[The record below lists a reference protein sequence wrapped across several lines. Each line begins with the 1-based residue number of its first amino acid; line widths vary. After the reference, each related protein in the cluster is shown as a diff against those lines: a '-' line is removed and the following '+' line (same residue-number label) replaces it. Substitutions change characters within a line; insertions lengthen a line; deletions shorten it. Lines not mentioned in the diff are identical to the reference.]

1 MRHYSEKDIPF
12 IQLWV
17 QLKALTKQELEITLS
32 MLDEDARDFVVEIL
46 TTNK

>member
-1 MRHYSEKDIPF
+1 MNAYSTKDILL

-32 MLDEDARDFVVEIL
+32 MLDEDARDLVVEIL